1 MQPALNPGDWLLV
14 RRTTGARRLL
24 RIRPGQLVVARH
36 PQRPD
41 LLIIKR
47 AVRREPGGWWLGAD
61 TPAAGAADSA
71 GFGVVPP
78 SLIEGRVL
86 LRYRRRG
93 R

>member
-1 MQPALNPGDWLLV
+1 MRWPIWRIAVAERSMQPALNPGDWLLV

-47 AVRREPGGWWLGAD
+47 AVRREPGG
-61 TPAAGAADSA
+61 
-71 GFGVVPP
+71 
-78 SLIEGRVL
+78 
-86 LRYRRRG
+86 
-93 R
+93 